1 VVNESLAL
9 GYVRT
14 PALEEGA
21 AVEVLVKGERRPAA
35 LTLKPRFDPEG
46 ERLRA

>member
-1 VVNESLAL
+1 MVNESLAL

-21 AVEVLVKGERRPAA
+21 AVEVLVKGEPRPAVLA
-35 LTLKPRFDPEG
+35 TKPRYDPDG
-46 ERLRA
+46 LRMRA